1 VTRLL
6 RAALGGLPEPDTDS
20 AAAMARRAADVLRP
34 PGALAALDDLAIH
47 LAAWQGTTQPAVR
60 HPAVLVFAGDHGVA
74 DAGVSNYPADITT
87 AILAAIRAGRA
98 TVHAMARAAGA
109 TVEAVDV
116 GVGVP
121 TGDIRF
127 EAALSEER
135 FEDVPRVVRRP
146 LARARTAQHLRSSC
160 TGCLESPRVSSRAR
174 RPRR

>member
-1 VTRLL
+1 MTRLL

-98 TVHAMARAAGA
+98 TVHAMARAPGQRSRRSTSAWAYPPATSASRPPCRRNASRTFPEWFGA
-109 TVEAVDV
+109 
-116 GVGVP
+116 
-121 TGDIRF
+121 R
-127 EAALSEER
+127 
-135 FEDVPRVVRRP
+135 
-146 LARARTAQHLRSSC
+146 
-160 TGCLESPRVSSRAR
+160 
-174 RPRR
+174 